1 MGQYL
6 AIGLRLMASVKKEQE
21 FDEISVE
28 DVLSKVENRYNLS
41 DIYERSEKEKYYV
54 YSIKNEVLDKELVPL
69 IEKFYAL
76 RYTKDLLDD
85 RRFQAYQAGDDMDY
99 FNPDIFPLREVCV
112 SSNNAILSIDGKI
125 AMECYGRVFDFFSR
139 CIAAQL
145 QEFALSKAL
154 TVWIDG

>member
-1 MGQYL
+1 M
-6 AIGLRLMASVKKEQE
+6 
-21 FDEISVE
+21 
-28 DVLSKVENRYNLS
+28 
-41 DIYERSEKEKYYV
+41 
-54 YSIKNEVLDKELVPL
+54 
-69 IEKFYAL
+69 
-76 RYTKDLLDD
+76 LLDD

-99 FNPDIFPLREVCV
+99 FNPDIFPLREIRV